1 VRRERQVCGADAD
14 LREAAGAGGSDSP
27 AILRES
33 LQHFEGAREGNN
45 AAGVFD
51 FAALDLAI
59 LCCRIGAGEEFAN
72 GGDAGASVGLADDF
86 FGDEAVLVGPDGP
99 DAGDGGRGVDQDAVQ
114 VEEDAAAVNFHL
126 SMIPSSAT
134 EFLAVAPRN
143 VGADV
148 VRRGAV
154 ASYRTPKLV
163 CCGDYAFRINM
174 KRKLQVMKFG
184 GTSVGDAGCIARS
197 ARIVA
202 EAGQGNA
209 VVAVVSAMSGVTN
222 RLVEA
227 ANRAGNGDREAG
239 TALIGELRRQHET
252 ALASIVSDPKKREG
266 VAGALNEI
274 LAEGQRLLDGTALL
288 RELTARA
295 LDAISSLGERLCAP
309 IFAAALAQLGVKSRA
324 IAATELIVT
333 DTFHGGAEPR
343 MDLTRA
349 CCESALRP
357 LLNDSCV
364 PVATGFIGATA
375 DGVLTTLGRGG
386 SDYSATILGAALGVD
401 EVIIWT
407 DVDGVLTADPRLV
420 PDARTIPEI
429 SYREAA
435 ELAYFGAKVL
445 HPKTLRTVMPAGIPV
460 WIRNSFAPERPGTKI
475 SQQGRS
481 IGGGVKALTAIRDVA
496 LISVGGPGIVGVPD
510 VVGRTF
516 STTAELRANVLLI
529 SQSSSQNDICFIVA
543 AADAQRTVEALRREF
558 ASDLSHEVVEHIT
571 VDPKI
576 AIVAVVGENM
586 RGTRGMAGRT
596 FAAMGRDNVNII
608 AIAQGSSETNISF
621 VVEDSA
627 MKQALLSAHKEFGL
641 GA

>member
-1 VRRERQVCGADAD
+1 
-14 LREAAGAGGSDSP
+14 
-27 AILRES
+27 
-33 LQHFEGAREGNN
+33 
-45 AAGVFD
+45 
-51 FAALDLAI
+51 
-59 LCCRIGAGEEFAN
+59 
-72 GGDAGASVGLADDF
+72 
-86 FGDEAVLVGPDGP
+86 
-99 DAGDGGRGVDQDAVQ
+99 
-114 VEEDAAAVNFHL
+114 
-126 SMIPSSAT
+126 
-134 EFLAVAPRN
+134 
-143 VGADV
+143 
-148 VRRGAV
+148 
-154 ASYRTPKLV
+154 
-163 CCGDYAFRINM
+163 M
-174 KRKLQVMKFG
+174 KTKLQVMKFG
-184 GTSVGDAGCIARS
+184 GTSVGDASCIARA

-202 EAGQGNA
+202 EAARENA

-227 ANRAGNGDREAG
+227 ANRAGAGD
-239 TALIGELRRQHET
+239 TQ
-252 ALASIVSDPKKREG
+252 
-266 VAGALNEI
+266 AGAALTDALRQQHHGALGAVVQGENGRTPVARRIDET
-274 LAEGQRLLDGTALL
+274 LAEGQRLFDGTALL
-288 RELTARA
+288 RELTPRA
-295 LDAISSLGERLCAP
+295 LDTISSLGERLCAP
-309 IFAAALAQLGVKSRA
+309 IFASALSELGVRSVA
-324 IAATELIVT
+324 VEATELIIT
-333 DTFHGGAEPR
+333 DSYHGGAEPL
-343 MDLTRA
+343 MDTTRA
-349 CCESALRP
+349 RCEACLRP
-357 LLNDSCV
+357 MLREKVV
-364 PVATGFIGATA
+364 PVATGFIGATR
-375 DGVLTTLGRGG
+375 DGTLTTLGRGG
-386 SDYSATILGAALGVD
+386 SDYSATILGAALGAD

-445 HPKTLRTVMPAGIPV
+445 HPKTLRTVMPSGIPV

-586 RGTRGMAGRT
+586 RGTRGVAGRT

-627 MKQALLSAHKEFGL
+627 MKQALLSAHREFRL
-641 GA
+641 GDSKSNREEKVGVGDGI

>member
-1 VRRERQVCGADAD
+1 
-14 LREAAGAGGSDSP
+14 
-27 AILRES
+27 
-33 LQHFEGAREGNN
+33 
-45 AAGVFD
+45 
-51 FAALDLAI
+51 
-59 LCCRIGAGEEFAN
+59 
-72 GGDAGASVGLADDF
+72 
-86 FGDEAVLVGPDGP
+86 
-99 DAGDGGRGVDQDAVQ
+99 
-114 VEEDAAAVNFHL
+114 
-126 SMIPSSAT
+126 MT
-134 EFLAVAPRN
+134 
-143 VGADV
+143 
-148 VRRGAV
+148 
-154 ASYRTPKLV
+154 TK
-163 CCGDYAFRINM
+163 M
-174 KRKLQVMKFG
+174 KMELQVMKFG
-184 GTSVGDAGCIARS
+184 GTSVGDASCIAR
-197 ARIVA
+197 AAQIVA
-202 EAGQGNA
+202 EAGRGNA

-227 ANRAGNGDREAG
+227 ANRAAGGDTQAG
-239 TALIGELRRQHET
+239 ITLIAALRQQHRD
-252 ALASIVSDPKKREG
+252 ALAGLVSTQNTRDEVVDQIEKT
-266 VAGALNEI
+266 

-288 RELTARA
+288 RELTPRA

-309 IFAAALAQLGVKSRA
+309 IFACALAGLGVKSCA

-343 MDLTRA
+343 MDLTSAR
-349 CCESALRP
+349 CEGVLRP
-357 LLNDSCV
+357 LLAESCV
-364 PVATGFIGATA
+364 PVVTGFIGATA
-375 DGVLTTLGRGG
+375 EGVLTTLGRGG
-386 SDYSATILGAALGVD
+386 SDYSATILGAALGAD

-460 WIRNSFAPERPGTKI
+460 WIRNSFAPDRPGTKI

-543 AADAQRTVEALRREF
+543 AADALRTVEALRREF
-558 ASDLSHEVVEHIT
+558 ASDLSHEVVDHIT
-571 VDPKI
+571 IDPKI

-586 RGTRGMAGRT
+586 RGTRGVAGRT

-627 MKQALLSAHKEFGL
+627 MKQALITAHREFALAG
-641 GA
+641 GT